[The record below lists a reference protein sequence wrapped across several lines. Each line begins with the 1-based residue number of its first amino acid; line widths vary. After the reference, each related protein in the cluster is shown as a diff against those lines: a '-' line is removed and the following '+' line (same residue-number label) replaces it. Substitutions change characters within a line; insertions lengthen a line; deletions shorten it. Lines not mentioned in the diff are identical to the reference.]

1 VLWSPFL
8 SDTFGKLEEIL
19 ATSTSDWGG
28 NSLIIE
34 KGYVRRTCMRGG
46 GLTFSLFLMAVWR
59 TAQQT
64 QKLIARN
71 VPDDIALDA
80 AVAMLCYCASRVR
93 AGALVWW

>member
-1 VLWSPFL
+1 MLWSPFL

-46 GLTFSLFLMAVWR
+46 GAYLFPFPDGSLADGSANAKAHS
-59 TAQQT
+59 AQC
-64 QKLIARN
+64 AR
-71 VPDDIALDA
+71 
-80 AVAMLCYCASRVR
+80 RHR
-93 AGALVWW
+93 A